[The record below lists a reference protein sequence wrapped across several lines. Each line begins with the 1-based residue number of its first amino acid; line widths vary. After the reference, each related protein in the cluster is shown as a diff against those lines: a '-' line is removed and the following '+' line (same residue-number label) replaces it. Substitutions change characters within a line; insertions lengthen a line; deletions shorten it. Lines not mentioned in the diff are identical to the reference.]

1 MTAHRSVTPVRQIV
15 APTEQTTISTDLDE
29 ERQVARVV
37 VHVQRTDGE
46 LAVRLIEIAVE
57 LSAGG
62 LRELTLDLKSVAAID
77 SSTLGALVRIRNRLQ
92 GKTEFI
98 LANVNDSILGL
109 FRLTRLD
116 KIFVY
121 EIETR

>member
-1 MTAHRSVTPVRQIV
+1 MASS
-15 APTEQTTISTDLDE
+15 EQTTISTDLDE
-29 ERQVARVV
+29 ERQAARVV
-37 VHVQRTDGE
+37 LNVQRTDRE
-46 LAVRLIEIAVE
+46 LAVRLIEIAFE
-57 LSAGG
+57 LSARG
-62 LRELTLDLKSVAAID
+62 LRELTLDLKSVAVLD

-116 KIFVY
+116 RIFVY
-121 EIETR
+121 EIETP

>member
-1 MTAHRSVTPVRQIV
+1 MASS
-15 APTEQTTISTDLDE
+15 EQTTISTDLDE
-29 ERQVARVV
+29 ERQAARVV
-37 VHVQRTDGE
+37 LNVQRTDRE
-46 LAVRLIEIAVE
+46 LAVRLIEIAFE
-57 LSAGG
+57 LSARG
-62 LRELTLDLKSVAAID
+62 LRELTLDLKSVAVLD

-109 FRLTRLD
+109 FRLTCLD

-121 EIETR
+121 EIRTA

>member
-1 MTAHRSVTPVRQIV
+1 MASS
-15 APTEQTTISTDLDE
+15 EQTTISTDLDE
-29 ERQVARVV
+29 ERQAARVV
-37 VHVQRTDGE
+37 LNVQRTDRE
-46 LAVRLIEIAVE
+46 LAVRLIEIAFE
-57 LSAGG
+57 LSARG
-62 LRELTLDLKSVAAID
+62 LRELTLDLKSVAVLD

-116 KIFVY
+116 KIFVF
-121 EIETR
+121 EIETP

>member
-1 MTAHRSVTPVRQIV
+1 M

-57 LSAGG
+57 LSERG